1 MNKQKVSPLKAIII
15 FLVSTAYFFLL
26 LFTLLPFLKSHYS
39 INPALYWFITGYF
52 LFIPLFVYAL
62 SMVKFEGNRGIK
74 QILLALNIKSFKK
87 KDWTYSII
95 GLLLVFIFTGLIF
108 GSSFLLNKYFGIRL
122 LTTTPWFMEMK
133 PFQGIEKLFLFIW
146 LPMFFFNMVGEEM
159 LWRGYIQTRLS
170 GKYSWLLCS
179 LLWMVFHLPFGIDLI
194 IMLIPVIVI
203 IPYAFYKTQNTL
215 VGIFIHGI
223 YNGPLFIAVALGL
236 IK

>member
-87 KDWTYSII
+87 RDWTYSII

-108 GSSFLLNKYFGIRL
+108 GSSFLLNKYLGIRL
-122 LTTTPWFMEMK
+122 LTTIPWFMEMK
-133 PFQGIEKLFLFIW
+133 PFQGTEKLFLFIW
-146 LPMFFFNMVGEEM
+146 LPMFFFNIVGEEI

-179 LLWMVFHLPFGIDLI
+179 LLWMIFHLPFGIDLI
-194 IMLIPVIVI
+194 IMAIPAIII